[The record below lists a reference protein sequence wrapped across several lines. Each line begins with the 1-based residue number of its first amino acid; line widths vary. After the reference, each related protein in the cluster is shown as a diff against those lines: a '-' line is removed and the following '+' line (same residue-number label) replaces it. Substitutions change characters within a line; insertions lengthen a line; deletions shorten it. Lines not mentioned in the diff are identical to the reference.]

1 MFKTVESNEEA
12 DITEKKSKFIANI
25 FYITS
30 EEEAEEKIRQIKRK
44 HNTARHHCYAYRI
57 IRKNEIIN
65 KSSDDGEPSGTAGMP
80 MLNILE
86 KNNFINI
93 LVVVTRYFGGILL
106 GTGGLVKA
114 YSEATQKV
122 IEKSEIVIEEEG
134 IELEIELNYKDLENF
149 KYYCNKNNI
158 NIIDV
163 KYSDLATCLIEANF
177 VEKENIT
184 SNTNLSIQKYKIIRK
199 KYIRKS
205 QSLQEVRINMKLKTR
220 KRMQWM
226 VWRCYNAKIEFK
238 F

>member
-1 MFKTVESNEEA
+1 MFKTVGSNEEA

-57 IRKNEIIN
+57 IRENEIIN

-184 SNTNLSIQKYKIIRK
+184 SNTNLNIQKYKIIRK
-199 KYIRKS
+199 KYIRKNV
-205 QSLQEVRINMKLKTR
+205 EK
-220 KRMQWM
+220 
-226 VWRCYNAKIEFK
+226 
-238 F
+238 

>member
-1 MFKTVESNEEA
+1 
-12 DITEKKSKFIANI
+12 
-25 FYITS
+25 
-30 EEEAEEKIRQIKRK
+30 
-44 HNTARHHCYAYRI
+44 
-57 IRKNEIIN
+57 
-65 KSSDDGEPSGTAGMP
+65 

-184 SNTNLSIQKYKIIRK
+184 SNTNLNIQKYKIIRK
-199 KYIRKS
+199 KYIRKNV
-205 QSLQEVRINMKLKTR
+205 EK
-220 KRMQWM
+220 
-226 VWRCYNAKIEFK
+226 
-238 F
+238 

>member
-57 IRKNEIIN
+57 IRENEIIN

-93 LVVVTRYFGGILL
+93 LVIVTRYFGGILL

-114 YSEATQKV
+114 YSEVTQKV
-122 IEKSEIVIEEEG
+122 IEKSKIVIEEEG

-177 VEKENIT
+177 VEKEKIT
-184 SNTNLSIQKYKIIRK
+184 SNTNLNIQKYKIIRK
-199 KYIRKS
+199 KYIRKNV
-205 QSLQEVRINMKLKTR
+205 EK
-220 KRMQWM
+220 
-226 VWRCYNAKIEFK
+226 
-238 F
+238 

>member
-1 MFKTVESNEEA
+1 
-12 DITEKKSKFIANI
+12 
-25 FYITS
+25 
-30 EEEAEEKIRQIKRK
+30 
-44 HNTARHHCYAYRI
+44 
-57 IRKNEIIN
+57 
-65 KSSDDGEPSGTAGMP
+65 

-184 SNTNLSIQKYKIIRK
+184 SNTNLNIQKYKIIRK
-199 KYIRKS
+199 KYIRKNV
-205 QSLQEVRINMKLKTR
+205 EI
-220 KRMQWM
+220 
-226 VWRCYNAKIEFK
+226 
-238 F
+238 

>member
-86 KNNFINI
+86 KNNFI
-93 LVVVTRYFGGILL
+93 
-106 GTGGLVKA
+106 K
-114 YSEATQKV
+114 E
-122 IEKSEIVIEEEG
+122 SEIWNFCIEWRT
-134 IELEIELNYKDLENF
+134 LENDS
-149 KYYCNKNNI
+149 K
-158 NIIDV
+158 
-163 KYSDLATCLIEANF
+163 
-177 VEKENIT
+177 
-184 SNTNLSIQKYKIIRK
+184 
-199 KYIRKS
+199 
-205 QSLQEVRINMKLKTR
+205 
-220 KRMQWM
+220 
-226 VWRCYNAKIEFK
+226 
-238 F
+238 

>member
-57 IRKNEIIN
+57 IRENEIIN

-93 LVVVTRYFGGILL
+93 LVIVTRYFGGILL

-114 YSEATQKV
+114 YSEVTQKV
-122 IEKSEIVIEEEG
+122 IEKSKIVIEEEG

-199 KYIRKS
+199 KYIRKNV
-205 QSLQEVRINMKLKTR
+205 EK
-220 KRMQWM
+220 
-226 VWRCYNAKIEFK
+226 
-238 F
+238 

>member
-1 MFKTVESNEEA
+1 
-12 DITEKKSKFIANI
+12 
-25 FYITS
+25 
-30 EEEAEEKIRQIKRK
+30 
-44 HNTARHHCYAYRI
+44 
-57 IRKNEIIN
+57 
-65 KSSDDGEPSGTAGMP
+65 

-199 KYIRKS
+199 KYIRKNV
-205 QSLQEVRINMKLKTR
+205 EK
-220 KRMQWM
+220 
-226 VWRCYNAKIEFK
+226 
-238 F
+238 

>member
-163 KYSDLATCLIEANF
+163 KYVEDHMQYLKNMEF
-177 VEKENIT
+177 VVFVLENLHT
-184 SNTNLSIQKYKIIRK
+184 KVKY
-199 KYIRKS
+199 
-205 QSLQEVRINMKLKTR
+205 LV
-220 KRMQWM
+220 
-226 VWRCYNAKIEFK
+226 
-238 F
+238 

>member
-1 MFKTVESNEEA
+1 
-12 DITEKKSKFIANI
+12 
-25 FYITS
+25 
-30 EEEAEEKIRQIKRK
+30 
-44 HNTARHHCYAYRI
+44 
-57 IRKNEIIN
+57 
-65 KSSDDGEPSGTAGMP
+65 

-158 NIIDV
+158 NIIEV

-184 SNTNLSIQKYKIIRK
+184 SNTNLNIQKYKIIRK
-199 KYIRKS
+199 KYIRKNV
-205 QSLQEVRINMKLKTR
+205 EK
-220 KRMQWM
+220 
-226 VWRCYNAKIEFK
+226 
-238 F
+238 

>member
-57 IRKNEIIN
+57 IRENEIIN
-65 KSSDDGEPSGTAGMP
+65 KSSDDGEPSGTAGMS

-93 LVVVTRYFGGILL
+93 LVIVTRYFGGILL

-114 YSEATQKV
+114 YSEVTQKV
-122 IEKSEIVIEEEG
+122 IEKSKIVIEEEG

-184 SNTNLSIQKYKIIRK
+184 SNTNLNIQKYKIIRK
-199 KYIRKS
+199 KHIRKNV
-205 QSLQEVRINMKLKTR
+205 EK
-220 KRMQWM
+220 
-226 VWRCYNAKIEFK
+226 
-238 F
+238 

>member
-12 DITEKKSKFIANI
+12 DIKEKKSKFIANI

-30 EEEAEEKIRQIKRK
+30 EEEAEEKIRQIKKK
-44 HNTARHHCYAYRI
+44 HNTKRHHCYAYRI

-199 KYIRKS
+199 KYIRKNV
-205 QSLQEVRINMKLKTR
+205 EK
-220 KRMQWM
+220 
-226 VWRCYNAKIEFK
+226 
-238 F
+238 

>member
-149 KYYCNKNNI
+149 KYYCNKN
-158 NIIDV
+158 
-163 KYSDLATCLIEANF
+163 KHERSQ
-177 VEKENIT
+177 
-184 SNTNLSIQKYKIIRK
+184 QK
-199 KYIRKS
+199 KS
-205 QSLQEVRINMKLKTR
+205 SETGYYPDNV
-220 KRMQWM
+220 
-226 VWRCYNAKIEFK
+226 FS
-238 F
+238 

>member
-86 KNNFINI
+86 KNN

-149 KYYCNKNNI
+149 KYYCNI
-158 NIIDV
+158 MFII
-163 KYSDLATCLIEANF
+163 L
-177 VEKENIT
+177 
-184 SNTNLSIQKYKIIRK
+184 QRRK
-199 KYIRKS
+199 LYV
-205 QSLQEVRINMKLKTR
+205 L
-220 KRMQWM
+220 
-226 VWRCYNAKIEFK
+226 
-238 F
+238 

>member
-44 HNTARHHCYAYRI
+44 HNTARHYCYAYRI

-199 KYIRKS
+199 KYIRKNV
-205 QSLQEVRINMKLKTR
+205 EK
-220 KRMQWM
+220 
-226 VWRCYNAKIEFK
+226 
-238 F
+238 

>member
-1 MFKTVESNEEA
+1 MNNFISIKKNVE
-12 DITEKKSKFIANI
+12 TEIIVKKSKFICNLI
-25 FYITS
+25 KVES
-30 EEEAEEKIRQIKRK
+30 QKEAEEYIKKIKK
-44 HNTARHHCYAYRI
+44 KYYDARHNCVSYRVI
-57 IRKNEIIN
+57 EDEQIVE

-199 KYIRKS
+199 KYIRKNVEKS
-205 QSLQEVRINMKLKTR
+205 TLEKKVGKKYQKSY
-220 KRMQWM
+220 
-226 VWRCYNAKIEFK
+226 CK
-238 F
+238 FFPNII

>member
-57 IRKNEIIN
+57 IRENEIIN
-65 KSSDDGEPSGTAGMP
+65 KSSDDGEPSGTAGMS

-93 LVVVTRYFGGILL
+93 LVIVTRYFGGILL

-114 YSEATQKV
+114 YSEVTQKV
-122 IEKSEIVIEEEG
+122 IEKSKIVIEEEG

-184 SNTNLSIQKYKIIRK
+184 SNTNLNIQKYKIIRK
-199 KYIRKS
+199 KYIRKNV
-205 QSLQEVRINMKLKTR
+205 EK
-220 KRMQWM
+220 
-226 VWRCYNAKIEFK
+226 
-238 F
+238 

>member
-30 EEEAEEKIRQIKRK
+30 EEEAEEKIRQIKKK
-44 HNTARHHCYAYRI
+44 HYDARHNCVAYRVI
-57 IRKNEIIN
+57 ENEQVVE

-184 SNTNLSIQKYKIIRK
+184 SNTNLNIQKYKIIRK
-199 KYIRKS
+199 KYIRKNV
-205 QSLQEVRINMKLKTR
+205 EK
-220 KRMQWM
+220 
-226 VWRCYNAKIEFK
+226 
-238 F
+238 

>member
-65 KSSDDGEPSGTAGMP
+65 KSNDDGEPSGTAGMP

-86 KNNFINI
+86 KNSFINI

-199 KYIRKS
+199 KYIRKT
-205 QSLQEVRINMKLKTR
+205 LKNKHLKRKLEKNT
-220 KRMQWM
+220 KKAIANFFQT
-226 VWRCYNAKIEFK
+226 
-238 F
+238 

>member
-1 MFKTVESNEEA
+1 
-12 DITEKKSKFIANI
+12 
-25 FYITS
+25 
-30 EEEAEEKIRQIKRK
+30 
-44 HNTARHHCYAYRI
+44 
-57 IRKNEIIN
+57 
-65 KSSDDGEPSGTAGMP
+65 

-184 SNTNLSIQKYKIIRK
+184 SNINLNIQKYKIIRK
-199 KYIRKS
+199 KYIRKNV
-205 QSLQEVRINMKLKTR
+205 EK
-220 KRMQWM
+220 
-226 VWRCYNAKIEFK
+226 
-238 F
+238 

>member
-57 IRKNEIIN
+57 IRENEIIN

-93 LVVVTRYFGGILL
+93 LVIVTRYFGGILL

-122 IEKSEIVIEEEG
+122 IEKSKIVIEEEG

-184 SNTNLSIQKYKIIRK
+184 SNANLNIQKYKIIRK
-199 KYIRKS
+199 KYIRKNV
-205 QSLQEVRINMKLKTR
+205 EK
-220 KRMQWM
+220 
-226 VWRCYNAKIEFK
+226 
-238 F
+238 